1 MENANIRKKEN
12 FFAEFFHSS
21 AQVRVLIVEEES
33 LVESVYAK
41 EKRARDGEGGATY
54 PCNSLRRFRFPERSA
69 SGESGMISKEV
80 EEGDIGADAPRLGH
94 FRLKEEFETG
104 DAERGISFESL

>member
-54 PCNSLRRFRFPERSA
+54 PRDPSRRFRFPECGA
-69 SGESGMISKEV
+69 SWKPAMVSNEV

-94 FRLKEEFETG
+94 FRLNEELETG
-104 DAERGISFESL
+104 DAERGISLEFL